1 MVVQYVSFAI
11 AVCFSSWIV
20 GIVLIQP
27 VVKNVFYERLSHL
40 NFIKS
45 PKLNRL
51 IGIDLFRWM
60 VKHTFFR
67 FFNQKIKIER
77 GNADLLAIRWE
88 MSYAEISHLIAFV
101 FVVPFAIY
109 QGITKDLIFALVIL
123 FFNSLLNLYPSLLQ
137 QENKRR
143 LDRLIARKTY

>member
-1 MVVQYVSFAI
+1 MIAKYVSFAI

-20 GIVLIQP
+20 GIILIQP
-27 VVKNVFYERLSHL
+27 LVKTDLYERLTHL
-40 NFIKS
+40 NFIKN
-45 PKLNRL
+45 PKLNRH

-77 GNADLLAIRWE
+77 RNTDLLAIRQE
-88 MSYAEISHLIAFV
+88 MSYAEISHLIAFL

-109 QGITKDLIFALVIL
+109 QGITKDFIFGLVIMV
-123 FFNSLLNLYPSLLQ
+123 FNSLLNLYPSLLQ

-143 LDRLIARKTY
+143 LDRLIAKKTY